1 MTERDGKEALIAIWL
16 EKSDDSIKSAKIE
29 LKEGHTVFA
38 LNRIYYACF
47 YATTAL
53 LLKDDKQ
60 YSKHSA
66 VAANLNR
73 IFIKTGIIDKK
84 WNKFYQR
91 LFDDRQYGDYH
102 PTLSFDADDIA
113 SRIEDAGEFIRVI
126 RDLISAP

>member
-1 MTERDGKEALIAIWL
+1 MTERNGKEALIAVWL
-16 EKSDDSIKSAKIE
+16 EKSDDSLQSAKIE

-47 YATTAL
+47 YAATAL
-53 LLKDDKQ
+53 LLKGGKQ

-66 VAANLNR
+66 AAADLNR
-73 IFIKTGIIDKK
+73 LFIKPGIIDKK

-91 LFDDRQYGDYH
+91 LFDDKQYGDYH

-113 SRIEDAGEFIRVI
+113 SRIEGAREFIHVI
-126 RDLISAP
+126 RDLISTP